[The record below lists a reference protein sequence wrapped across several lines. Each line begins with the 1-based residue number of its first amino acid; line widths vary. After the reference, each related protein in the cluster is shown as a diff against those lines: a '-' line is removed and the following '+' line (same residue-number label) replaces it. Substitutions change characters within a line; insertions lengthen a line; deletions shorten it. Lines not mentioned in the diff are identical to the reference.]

1 MEDRLEKLESEVK
14 KVIQLSKEFNKR
26 NGNKKIRITKE
37 QFNLWVIDKM
47 MDQDVR
53 IAKLEAKQKML
64 IWIIGLSVPT
74 IGFVCGLIKVSA

>member
-26 NGNKKIRITKE
+26 NGNKKIKITKE
-37 QFNLWVIDKM
+37 EFNLWVIDKM

-64 IWIIGLSVPT
+64 IWIIGLSVPA